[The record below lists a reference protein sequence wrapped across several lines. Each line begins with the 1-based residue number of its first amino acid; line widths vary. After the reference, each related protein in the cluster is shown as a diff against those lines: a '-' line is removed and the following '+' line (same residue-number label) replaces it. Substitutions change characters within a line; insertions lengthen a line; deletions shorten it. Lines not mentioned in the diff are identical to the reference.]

1 MVFFNLVL
9 RRPAQTGPAA
19 VRIICVATQARLVT
33 TDASTIA
40 MPRLNVS
47 HMLQQI
53 HKNVHSM
60 FAVPSSDFAV
70 RLRSSVSGLTRR
82 ILYTLRVI
90 QNMAVAEAS
99 TDLAVKKIAPLR
111 KLSATR
117 RAGLTHAHARKSP
130 RRT

>member
-1 MVFFNLVL
+1 ML
-9 RRPAQTGPAA
+9 RRPAQTVPAA
-19 VRIICVATQARLVT
+19 VRIICVVTQARLVA
-33 TDASTIA
+33 TDVSTIA
-40 MPRLNVS
+40 MPRLNVG

-53 HKNVHSM
+53 QRNVHSM
-60 FAVPSSDFAV
+60 FAVPSSDFAG
-70 RLRSSVSGLTRR
+70 RLRSSVSGLIRR

-99 TDLAVKKIAPLR
+99 TDLAVEEIAPLR
-111 KLSATR
+111 ELSATT